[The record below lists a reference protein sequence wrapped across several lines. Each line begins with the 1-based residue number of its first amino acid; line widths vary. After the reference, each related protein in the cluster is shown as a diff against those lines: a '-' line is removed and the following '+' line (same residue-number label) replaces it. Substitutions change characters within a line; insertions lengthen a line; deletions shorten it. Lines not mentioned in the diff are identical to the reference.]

1 MKRLILCS
9 VLCLAACSA
18 HKVRCDARLV
28 PINPP
33 GANAG
38 GSATPRVEAAAR

>member
-9 VLCLAACSA
+9 LLCLTACSA

-33 GANAG
+33 SANAG
-38 GSATPRVEAAAR
+38 GSAARRVEAAPR